1 MFAIDK
7 TARTAKSKVRA
18 IRRALSQVLQGG
30 QARARDAVDFT
41 GRRADDSLDTIEKA
55 AIRALDM
62 IAQRSSGYARG
73 ARGRLYE
80 VEGRLFPRRRS
91 PPIGTA
97 IVGLGVGL
105 LLTQLFTANQPSKT
119 PRRKAA

>member
-18 IRRALSQVLQGG
+18 IRRALSQGLQGG
-30 QARARDAVDFT
+30 QARVRDAVDMT

-105 LLTQLFTANQPSKT
+105 LLTQLLTERPSKT